1 MENELA
7 MAGGMVRL
15 QVEKCT
21 CRLKESVEKSRNRPT
36 AYIGTTHSSEHITTR
51 RRRPK
56 SLHRSFHYYTMDV
69 LSEFPDAPNVMDSAL
84 IQALAAG
91 GQPVA
96 RLEVTILD
104 PVVGEDG
111 PGIAFIDD
119 TCPRTVSAPP
129 HASLHAPP
137 VFIPR
142 PRTVSAPP
150 RAPPWVAGPP
160 PPLELDAED
169 AVAGESGPRLPLESS
184 TDGVQEDGLN
194 QEDTVQENARHG
206 DDEWER
212 KQIEARTKKT
222 IQDIESI
229 VKAMPKDVKFP
240 KKKHYTRN
248 QRKLFNKRKRKNSY
262 ERKLAEAAQ
271 QEDGKQQDKEEQDDD
286 DEQPDVE
293 KEAQEQAGLQDLV
306 KEDGEKENGEPEDD
320 ADENEKQ
327 EDV

>member
-129 HASLHAPP
+129 
-137 VFIPR
+137 
-142 PRTVSAPP
+142 

-206 DDEWER
+206 DDEQQVDEWER

-240 KKKHYTRN
+240 KK
-248 QRKLFNKRKRKNSY
+248 
-262 ERKLAEAAQ
+262 
-271 QEDGKQQDKEEQDDD
+271 
-286 DEQPDVE
+286 
-293 KEAQEQAGLQDLV
+293 
-306 KEDGEKENGEPEDD
+306 
-320 ADENEKQ
+320 
-327 EDV
+327 

>member
-1 MENELA
+1 
-7 MAGGMVRL
+7 
-15 QVEKCT
+15 
-21 CRLKESVEKSRNRPT
+21 
-36 AYIGTTHSSEHITTR
+36 
-51 RRRPK
+51 
-56 SLHRSFHYYTMDV
+56 LHRSFHYYTMDV

-119 TCPRTVSAPP
+119 TC
-129 HASLHAPP
+129 
-137 VFIPR
+137 

-248 QRKLFNKRKRKNSY
+248 RRKLFNKRKRKNSY

-293 KEAQEQAGLQDLV
+293 KEAPEQAGLQDLV
-306 KEDGEKENGEPEDD
+306 KEDGEQEDGEPEDD
-320 ADENEKQ
+320 ADENGKQ

>member
-1 MENELA
+1 
-7 MAGGMVRL
+7 
-15 QVEKCT
+15 
-21 CRLKESVEKSRNRPT
+21 
-36 AYIGTTHSSEHITTR
+36 
-51 RRRPK
+51 
-56 SLHRSFHYYTMDV
+56 MDV
-69 LSEFPDAPNVMDSAL
+69 LSEFPDAPNSMDSAL

-119 TCPRTVSAPP
+119 T
-129 HASLHAPP
+129 
-137 VFIPR
+137 R

-160 PPLELDAED
+160 PPLELDAEV
-169 AVAGESGPRLPLESS
+169 AVAGERGPRLPLESS

-194 QEDTVQENARHG
+194 QEDIVQENARHG
-206 DDEWER
+206 DDEQQVDEWER
-212 KQIEARTKKT
+212 KQMEARTKKT

-229 VKAMPKDVKFP
+229 VKAMPKDMKYP
-240 KKKHYTRN
+240 KNQHYTRI
-248 QRKLFNKRKRKNSY
+248 QRKLYSKRKRKNSY

-271 QEDGKQQDKEEQDDD
+271 QEDVKQQDKQEQDD

-293 KEAQEQAGLQDLV
+293 QEAQEQAGLQDLV
-306 KEDGEKENGEPEDD
+306 KEDGEQEDGEPEDD
-320 ADENEKQ
+320 ADENVKQ